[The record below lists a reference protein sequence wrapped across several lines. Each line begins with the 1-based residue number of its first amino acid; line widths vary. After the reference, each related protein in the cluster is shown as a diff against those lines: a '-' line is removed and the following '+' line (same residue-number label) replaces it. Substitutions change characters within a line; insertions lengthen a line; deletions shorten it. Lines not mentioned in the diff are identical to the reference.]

1 MYTAHPISNDPSLSV
16 TRYYSPPAPMQ
27 LQITGV
33 QDSSGPR
40 GDPLQIHLLEHLVW
54 MIQSESGDNIISQ
67 KAPPPFDSAPAPR
80 DDVSVC
86 VTVVRR
92 AVIHVASR
100 ALFGN
105 VAWKRH
111 GSNVFEARCDTMP
124 INKRIEDL
132 AHLLHHASAV
142 LHQLMF

>member
-16 TRYYSPPAPMQ
+16 TRYYSHPAPMQ

-40 GDPLQIHLLEHLVW
+40 GDSLQIHLLEHLVW
-54 MIQSESGDNIISQ
+54 IQSESGDNIISP
-67 KAPPPFDSAPAPR
+67 KKPLHPLTAPQPHTMTCR
-80 DDVSVC
+80 C
-86 VTVVRR
+86 VTVVRC
-92 AVIHVASR
+92 AIIHVESR

-132 AHLLHHASAV
+132 AHLLRHASAV
-142 LHQLMF
+142 LYQLMS